1 MAMATITV
9 PKDYG
14 YVLLSAALTPL
25 LASWLSFRVPPYRS
39 RAKVAMPQV
48 YAEHSQIAAAE
59 PAQQKAMYLYNCAQR
74 AHGNFV
80 ENQPSLLISLL
91 IAGLR
96 WPLVSAGLG
105 AAWSVSRVLYS
116 VGYTDE
122 TKERGS
128 GRYVGLWWIPV
139 QSVLFLM
146 AAWVGGEF
154 ALQ

>member
-25 LASWLSFRVPPYRS
+25 LSSWLGFRIPLYRKS
-39 RAKVAMPQV
+39 AQVAMPQL
-48 YAEHSQIAAAE
+48 YAEHSQIAAAP
-59 PAQQKAMYLYNCAQR
+59 PAQQKAMYVYNCAQR
-74 AHGNFV
+74 AHANFV

-105 AAWSVSRVLYS
+105 VAWSVSRVLYS
-116 VGYTDE
+116 LGYTDE
-122 TKERGS
+122 TKERGR
-128 GRYVGLWWIPV
+128 GRYVGIWWIPV

-146 AAWVGGEF
+146 AVWVGGEF
-154 ALQ
+154 VL